1 VTAKSRLPDRFTLR
15 ALERVASTNDEA
27 RRLAE
32 DGAPA
37 GLVVVAREQTRGR
50 GRYGRSWTSPPGNL
64 YASVLL
70 RPDCTLAASAQLS
83 LVAGLALGE
92 ALAGLGP
99 PDLAIALKWPNDV
112 LVNGA
117 KTAGI
122 LLESAART
130 DGRAGWV
137 IVGSGVNIVS
147 CPKDTPYP
155 ATCLVAEGFAPLE
168 PLTLLEAYLGALDR
182 WLGTWQAAGFAA
194 VRGAW
199 RARSFGLGG
208 EIRLRLEREELCG
221 RFVDLTEG
229 GALLVE
235 EAGGRRRE
243 IAAGEVFYPGR

>member
-1 VTAKSRLPDRFTLR
+1 VTASSRLPDRFRLRTLGS
-15 ALERVASTNDEA
+15 VASTNDEA

-32 DGAPA
+32 EGAPA

-50 GRYGRSWTSPPGNL
+50 GRYGRSWVSPPGNL
-64 YASVLL
+64 NASVLL
-70 RPDCTLAASAQLS
+70 RPDCALAATAQLS
-83 LVAGLALGE
+83 LVAGLARAE
-92 ALAGLGP
+92 ALSGSGP
-99 PDLAIALKWPNDV
+99 PDHMIALKWPNDV
-112 LVNGA
+112 LINGA

-122 LLESAART
+122 LLENAVRP

-155 ATCLVAEGFAPLE
+155 ATCLAAEGFPPIE
-168 PLTLLEAYLGALDR
+168 PLALLEAYLGALDR
-182 WLGTWQAAGFAA
+182 WLGRWQAAGIAA
-194 VRGAW
+194 VRDSW
-199 RARSFGLGG
+199 RARSFGLGR

-229 GALLVE
+229 GALLLE